1 MFKEEIKLELNR
13 LWLDEKEQEFPWHGV
28 SRKGDS
34 SNTCSV
40 PSLYQR
46 VFYMVVF
53 ISVLLHFSVWR

>member
-13 LWLDEKEQEFPWHGV
+13 LWLDEKEQEFPWHGA

-34 SNTCSV
+34 SNTYSV

-46 VFYMVVF
+46 VCYTVVF
-53 ISVLLHFSVWR
+53 ISVLLHISLWR